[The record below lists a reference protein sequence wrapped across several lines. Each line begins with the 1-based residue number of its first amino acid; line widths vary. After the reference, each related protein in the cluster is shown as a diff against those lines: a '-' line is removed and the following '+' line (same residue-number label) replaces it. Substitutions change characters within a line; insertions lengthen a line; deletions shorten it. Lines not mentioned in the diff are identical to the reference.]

1 MHQTLYRKYRPR
13 AFDGEGGVVGQEHV
27 TSVLQYETAHDRLSH
42 AYLFCGP
49 AKPPAPRS
57 SQKRSTASIP

>member
-42 AYLFCGP
+42 AYLFCGS
-49 AKPPAPRS
+49 R
-57 SQKRSTASIP
+57 